1 MHMSRSVNTFCMFLF
16 LSTIW
21 NLAVCVFLLRIYL
34 PNSFQV
40 MWVLGLV
47 VPTLIALHFDYVVT
61 TVHTFVSLEQI
72 INLW

>member
-1 MHMSRSVNTFCMFLF
+1 MHMSRSVNMFCMFLF

-40 MWVLGLV
+40 MCVLGLV
-47 VPTLIALHFDYVVT
+47 VPTLNSIAC
-61 TVHTFVSLEQI
+61 
-72 INLW
+72 